1 MPVPWSD
8 GSYAWCRP
16 SARCSTGKDL
26 GDVVEPVREVEV
38 GNGDRPVD

>member
-1 MPVPWSD
+1 VFD
-8 GSYAWCRP
+8 GE
-16 SARCSTGKDL
+16 DL